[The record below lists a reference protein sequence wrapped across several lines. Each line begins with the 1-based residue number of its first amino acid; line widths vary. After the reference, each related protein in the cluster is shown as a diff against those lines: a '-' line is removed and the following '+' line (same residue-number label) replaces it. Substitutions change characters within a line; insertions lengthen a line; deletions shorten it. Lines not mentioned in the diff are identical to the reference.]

1 MSDKNPHEEEIQKDE
16 ERREAEKQRLLK
28 EEADRLK

>member
-1 MSDKNPHEEEIQKDE
+1 MSDKNPREEEIQKEE